1 MNKPIPKIAILHSL
15 CGVGKASL
23 TNMIPILSS
32 MGIEVCPIPTA
43 ILSTHTGGYGMPAI
57 QPVSGEFICECA
69 RHYCENQVSLDAI
82 FVGYLGK
89 SELVDAVSYF
99 IEQFPNTKVYL
110 DPIMGDHG
118 NYYGNL
124 DASYCESYQKLIA
137 QADVLLPNLTEAC
150 LLTNHPFQQ
159 EFPIETLQDIA
170 EQLQKGKQKELVITS
185 IANRI
190 FWSNGQSHGF
200 YEFEKQ
206 SGNFHGTGDIFDAVF
221 VGKRMQGYDVQDA
234 VEEAHR
240 FTSACIAKTSN
251 YDYEEREGILIEKML
266 DQLV

>member
-32 MGIEVCPIPTA
+32 MGIEACPIPTA
-43 ILSTHTGGYGMPAI
+43 ILSTHTGGYGIPAI
-57 QPVSGEFICECA
+57 QPVSGTFIRECG
-69 RHYCENQVSLDAI
+69 RHYRENQIRFDAI

-99 IEQFPNTKVYL
+99 IEQFPDTKVYL

-118 NYYGNL
+118 KYYGNL
-124 DASYCESYQKLIA
+124 DASYCASYQKLITK
-137 QADVLLPNLTEAC
+137 ADVLLPNITEAC
-150 LLTNHPFQQ
+150 LLTNHPYQ
-159 EFPIETLQDIA
+159 QDITLEELRNIA
-170 EQLQKGKQKELVITS
+170 KQLQINKKKEIVITS

-190 FWSNGQSHGF
+190 FWSNGSSDSF
-200 YEFEKQ
+200 YDFEKKA
-206 SGNFHGTGDIFDAVF
+206 GNYHGTGDIFDAVF
-221 VGKRMQGYDVQDA
+221 VGKQIQGYDMQ
-234 VEEAHR
+234 EAIEAAHM
-240 FTSACIAKTSN
+240 FTSACIEKTSH

-266 DQLV
+266 DLLA